1 MPMLVSNSGLSLSEK
16 LRMLGKGASINW
28 WPPLQALSTACIFV
42 CEWLSKFRKMAGKG
56 RFF

>member
-1 MPMLVSNSGLSLSEK
+1 MPMLVSKSGLPLSEK
-16 LRMLGKGASINW
+16 LRMLGEGASINW

-42 CEWLSKFRKMAGKG
+42 CGLRSKFRKMAGKG